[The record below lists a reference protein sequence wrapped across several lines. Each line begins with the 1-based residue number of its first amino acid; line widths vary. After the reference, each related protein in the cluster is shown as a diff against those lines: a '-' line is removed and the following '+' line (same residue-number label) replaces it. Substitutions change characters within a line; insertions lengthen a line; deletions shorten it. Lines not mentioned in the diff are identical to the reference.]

1 MLNTSSVQGKPV
13 ASGAPYLCPGFARA
27 RAWSGRRTYLIALI
41 WICAAAR
48 YATLVPEL
56 PRRATDWNFDL
67 YYVAGVAAM
76 HGVDPARTDIAPLGR
91 SLHCHMPEQYFSN
104 ATLFSRMAFEGLAHL
119 PLRDAYWTWTGV
131 NLAALAAA
139 IAILLRVFALDAGVS
154 AMLVGLLLL
163 YPPVI
168 DHLLLGETEFLLLFL
183 LTAAFWL
190 LRRNRDIPGG
200 ALLAVA
206 ALAKVYP
213 FAMGGYLIASR
224 KWAAL
229 FSAIVIGTA
238 GIALLTLIYGTSA
251 WLSIIQLD
259 SRDTFLWS
267 SLNLSLSG
275 FLTRMYW
282 RAFTALHDQT
292 MRYALIVAAQ
302 LAIVALTYRTTRR
315 RADEEQAQC
324 YALWIVAILLLS
336 PIVWLAYLSLL
347 TFPIIVLAMNFAR
360 GRAGAR
366 TLAAM
371 IVSAAILF
379 SIAPFAPGLAQSRP
393 GRVALELQFI
403 ALLSA
408 YLSIYWL
415 VKDGHADGASGE
427 SFVGPDGA

>member
-1 MLNTSSVQGKPV
+1 MLNTSLAHGRPA
-13 ASGAPYLCPGFARA
+13 ASSPPYLYPRSARS
-27 RAWSGRRTYLIALI
+27 RAWSSRRTYLIALI

-48 YATLVPEL
+48 YAALIPEL
-56 PRRATDWNFDL
+56 PRRAADWNFDL

-76 HGVDPARTDIAPLGR
+76 KGADPARTDIAPLGR

-139 IAILLRVFALDAGVS
+139 IVILLRVFALDAGVS
-154 AMLVGLLLL
+154 AMLAGLLLL

-190 LRRNRDIPGG
+190 LRRNRNIPAG

-213 FAMGGYLIASR
+213 FAMGGYLVASR
-224 KWAAL
+224 KWTAL

-238 GIALLTLIYGTSA
+238 GIALLTLIYGPSA

-302 LAIVALTYRTTRR
+302 LAIVALTYRTTRG

-324 YALWIVAILLLS
+324 YALWIVAILLIS

-347 TFPIIVLAMNFAR
+347 AFPIIVLAMNFAC

-415 VKDGHADGASGE
+415 VKDGHADGGTRE
-427 SFVGPDGA
+427 SSAGPGGA

>member
-1 MLNTSSVQGKPV
+1 
-13 ASGAPYLCPGFARA
+13 
-27 RAWSGRRTYLIALI
+27 
-41 WICAAAR
+41 
-48 YATLVPEL
+48 
-56 PRRATDWNFDL
+56 
-67 YYVAGVAAM
+67 
-76 HGVDPARTDIAPLGR
+76 
-91 SLHCHMPEQYFSN
+91 MPEQYFSN

-139 IAILLRVFALDAGVS
+139 IVILLRVFALDAGVS

-190 LRRNRDIPGG
+190 LRRNRNIPAG

-206 ALAKVYP
+206 ALAKV
-213 FAMGGYLIASR
+213 ASR
-224 KWAAL
+224 KWTAL

-238 GIALLTLIYGTSA
+238 GIALLTLIYGPSA

-302 LAIVALTYRTTRR
+302 LAIVALTYRTTRG
-315 RADEEQAQC
+315 RADKEQAQC
-324 YALWIVAILLLS
+324 YALWIVAILLIS

-347 TFPIIVLAMNFAR
+347 AFPIIVLAMNFAR

-379 SIAPFAPGLAQSRP
+379 SIAPFARP
-393 GRVALELQFI
+393 GAVAAGARGI
-403 ALLSA
+403 GTPIHRAPVGVPVDLLAGQGWSR
-408 YLSIYWL
+408 
-415 VKDGHADGASGE
+415 GRRHA
-427 SFVGPDGA
+427 